1 MVSVTALSEEP
12 DGRLLDWE
20 RSLSPMKHKHHI
32 LVVEDEKHL
41 GTIVKYNLEQEGY
54 RVSLVEDGPTALRLV
69 KADPGSFDLIV
80 LDLMLPGMSG
90 YAICEQIRN
99 EQILIPILI
108 LSARSLAEDR
118 TRGFDCGANQ
128 YLTKPFDLDE
138 LFARVKNLLRLYPQQ
153 VQSPMKV
160 APTKV
165 VEVQFGRARINFET
179 YEVFVDDKEQKM
191 THKELQLL
199 RYFIENEGRVISRQE
214 LLAEVWDLNGEM
226 QTRSVDQFML
236 RLRKLFEVD
245 PGRPRHFLTVRDAG
259 YRFVAQ
265 PSSSDSL
272 SENDIGPSAS
282 I

>member
-1 MVSVTALSEEP
+1 
-12 DGRLLDWE
+12 
-20 RSLSPMKHKHHI
+20 MKQKHHI

-41 GTIVKYNLEQEGY
+41 GTIVKYNFEQEGY
-54 RVSLVEDGPTALRLV
+54 KVTLVDDGPTALSLV
-69 KADPGSFDLIV
+69 KGDPDAYDLVV

-90 YAICEQIRN
+90 YAVCEEIRD
-99 EQILIPILI
+99 QGILLPILI

-138 LFARVKNLLRLYPQQ
+138 LFSRVKNLLRLHPKQMQ
-153 VQSPMKV
+153 
-160 APTKV
+160 APIKPVVTKAV
-165 VEVQFGRARINFET
+165 DVEFGRAKINFER

-214 LLAEVWDLNGEM
+214 LLAEVWDMSGEM

-236 RLRKLFEVD
+236 RLRKIFEMD
-245 PGRPRHFLTVRDAG
+245 PAKPKHFLTVRDAG
-259 YRFVAQ
+259 YRFVAE
-265 PSSSDSL
+265 P
-272 SENDIGPSAS
+272 A
-282 I
+282 